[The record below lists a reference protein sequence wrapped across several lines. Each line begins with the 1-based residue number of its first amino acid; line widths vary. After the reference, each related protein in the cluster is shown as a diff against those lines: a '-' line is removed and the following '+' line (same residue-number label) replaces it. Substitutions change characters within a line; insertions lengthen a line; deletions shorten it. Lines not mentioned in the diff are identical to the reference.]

1 MDFRYRGNILE
12 IENARLMFRNFAG
25 VGDKYNR
32 EGDRNF
38 SVVIPDEEKAN
49 KLIEDGWNVKVK
61 TAEDGSVFYRLPVK
75 IKFNARGPAAYVISG
90 NKQTTLDESTIG
102 MIDEIDIQSVNMDIR
117 PYDWD
122 VNGKTGRSAYLQ
134 AIEVIQ
140 NIDRFAAKYNDANL
154 PF

>member
-1 MDFRYRGNILE
+1 MNYKYRGNILE
-12 IENARLMFRNFAG
+12 IEDARLIFRNFSG
-25 VGDKYNR
+25 LGDKYNR

-38 SVVIPDEEKAN
+38 SVVIPDETIAN
-49 KLIEDGWNVKVK
+49 ELIEDGWNVKVR
-61 TAEDGSVFYRLPVK
+61 TTEDGSVFYRLPVK

-90 NKQTTLDESTIG
+90 NKQTSLDENTIG

-117 PYDWD
+117 PYDWEI
-122 VNGKTGRSAYLQ
+122 NGKAGRSAYLQ

-140 NIDRFAAKYNDANL
+140 NIDRFAAKYADTDL